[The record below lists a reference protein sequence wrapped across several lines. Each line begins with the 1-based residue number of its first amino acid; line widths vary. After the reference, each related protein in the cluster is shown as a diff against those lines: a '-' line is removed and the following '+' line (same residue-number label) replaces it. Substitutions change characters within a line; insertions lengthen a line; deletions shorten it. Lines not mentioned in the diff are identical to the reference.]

1 MRTGAHKAHGETV
14 EAKPPEAA
22 HLQMIYR
29 MSVRSSDERYA
40 DSPLECG
47 ITHVRIGENG
57 WGAAT
62 RAKDGCHKAPNT
74 VNEVRRTLNNNIKTI
89 LNAKRKV

>member
-14 EAKPPEAA
+14 EAEQPEAA

-29 MSVRSSDERYA
+29 MSVRSSDDSRA
-40 DSPLECG
+40 DSALECG

-57 WGAAT
+57 RGAAT

-74 VNEVRRTLNNNIKTI
+74 AYEAGRTLI
-89 LNAKRKV
+89 

>member
-22 HLQMIYR
+22 HLRVISIGK
-29 MSVRSSDERYA
+29 SVRSSDERYA

-47 ITHVRIGENG
+47 LEHIRHTG
-57 WGAAT
+57 
-62 RAKDGCHKAPNT
+62 
-74 VNEVRRTLNNNIKTI
+74 
-89 LNAKRKV
+89 KR

>member
-14 EAKPPEAA
+14 EAEPPEAA

-29 MSVRSSDERYA
+29 MSARSSDDSRA
-40 DSPLECG
+40 DSALECG

-57 WGAAT
+57 RGAAT
-62 RAKDGCHKAPNT
+62 RAKERCHKAPNT
-74 VNEVRRTLNNNIKTI
+74 ANEAGRTLI
-89 LNAKRKV
+89 